1 MTTTSANQPYRAY
14 PYPGVGIAA
23 LASVLTAVARFCT
36 SRTRRARPARTA
48 PAE

>member
-1 MTTTSANQPYRAY
+1 MTTTGINQPYRAY

-23 LASVLTAVARFCT
+23 MASVLTALARYCT
-36 SRTRRARPARTA
+36 LRTRRARPARTT